1 LITAAQVVFYQ
12 GDVQRQMDAVLHGE
26 IDVGILPS
34 GWLEENFPQN
44 IPLLQILAP
53 RQPLYQGEPH
63 PYLTSTELVPEV
75 ALSAAP
81 YLSSAFLQ
89 PIFLALISLNSS
101 SYPAMRDAGIATFTF
116 AASYA
121 ATRQVGAEV
130 DIVHQSEVTGR
141 TTCHTQF
148 QAPSVVLMCS
158 PGYIKD
164 SDHAV
169 EIECRRRKLPCP
181 HGLECVCRPCIPVRE
196 AKLFPWQ
203 VQAPLHEQSE
213 RH

>member
-1 LITAAQVVFYQ
+1 
-12 GDVQRQMDAVLHGE
+12 
-26 IDVGILPS
+26 
-34 GWLEENFPQN
+34 
-44 IPLLQILAP
+44 
-53 RQPLYQGEPH
+53 
-63 PYLTSTELVPEV
+63 
-75 ALSAAP
+75 
-81 YLSSAFLQ
+81 LSSAFLQ

-158 PGYIKD
+158 PGYIAD

-169 EIECRRRKLPCP
+169 EVRCRQQGLPCP
-181 HGLECVCRPCIPVRE
+181 HGLECVCRPCIPLLPTNV
-196 AKLFPWQ
+196 FPWQ
-203 VQAPLHEQSE
+203 VQAHTYPLALSFILVTRIHASSDTFCAGGAGAVHCTLCGRVGSDRRVEGHS
-213 RH
+213 RLGCPGR